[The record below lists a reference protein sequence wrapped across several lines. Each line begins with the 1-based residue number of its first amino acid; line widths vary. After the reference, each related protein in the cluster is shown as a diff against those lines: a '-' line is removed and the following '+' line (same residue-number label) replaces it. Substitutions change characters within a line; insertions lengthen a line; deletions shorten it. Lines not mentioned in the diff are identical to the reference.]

1 MGGVGNAAYLGL
13 VWLSEDVDEVREVLV
28 ELWVGWH
35 WLWCSGELAR
45 ARRSKWR
52 RRWLLSDS
60 GMRGWSEWSR
70 VVAGVSAGVM
80 WSSEARRG
88 LSGQRNDDTQHNA
101 VFES

>member
-1 MGGVGNAAYLGL
+1 MHGVGNAAHLGL

-60 GMRGWSEWSR
+60 GARGWSEWSR
-70 VVAGVSAGVM
+70 VAAGVSAGVM
-80 WSSEARRG
+80 WSTEARRG
-88 LSGQRNDDTQHNA
+88 LSGQRNGDARHHTA
-101 VFES
+101 FES